1 MKNEELQIVKLMD
14 QIDKEDVMQEL
25 KDGLYDQSLEQSLL
39 DIQDEVEDKA
49 AIERIKS
56 RTLSLLQ
63 EGHMHTQQSAKRRFL
78 GRHARLLAAA
88 AAAILLLCAVVFTM
102 PDVQAGL
109 KKVLRFLPGIGV
121 VQEGEATQET
131 YVLEKPY
138 VQAIGEGT
146 LTIDGIVLQAE
157 GSIINLRGREVPEVE
172 QFQAEI
178 GDRIYTFRS
187 FMRSASGDWFGSY
200 GVTTDAIA
208 PVANEITLYV
218 DGRTIGPLKLVTAK
232 TASDLE
238 RLGASELQ
246 QGIRVTAFP
255 TDLGDGLVR
264 IQLNAQS
271 QAADRI
277 VHSYGVSPIG
287 EEDIGLYVEDDNG
300 TKAIIQQDNDLS
312 YPSDFRFRETEE
324 GMKTYTVVIP
334 YLKVSDRNA
343 ASAGEVVIPVPQVGS
358 SHEVDVSTEID
369 GFPVA
374 FTRIERTIASG
385 VSVDVDTD
393 FDLAKPRTLNYFQ
406 IRTADSPFPESF
418 SWEDHEQGGMK
429 TLYLAINP
437 DQTELRFSLVEPHYI
452 IKGPWRL
459 PVTVE

>member
-14 QIDKEDVMQEL
+14 QINKEDVVREFNE
-25 KDGLYDQSLEQSLL
+25 GLCDQSFEQSLL
-39 DIQDEVEDKA
+39 DIQDEDEAEDLA

-63 EGHMHTQQSAKRRFL
+63 ERHMHTQQSVKRRFL
-78 GRHARLLAAA
+78 GRHARLLAA

-172 QFQAEI
+172 QFQVEI
-178 GDRIYTFRS
+178 GDRTYTFRS

-208 PVANEITLYV
+208 PVANEITLHV

-238 RLGASELQ
+238 HLGASELQ

-287 EEDIGLYVEDDNG
+287 EEEIGLYVEDDNG
-300 TKAIIQQDNDLS
+300 TKAIILQDNDLS
-312 YPSDFRFRETEE
+312 YPSDFRFRRT
-324 GMKTYTVVIP
+324 GNGKSYAIVIP
-334 YLKVSDRNA
+334 YLMVSDRNA
-343 ASAGEVVIPVPQVGS
+343 ASAGEVVIPVPEVGS
-358 SHEVDVSTEID
+358 SHEIDVSTEID

-374 FTRIERTIASG
+374 FTRIERTIESG

-393 FDLAKPRTLNYFQ
+393 FDPTKPRTLNYFQ
-406 IRTADSPFPESF
+406 IRTADSPFHESF
-418 SWEDHEQGGMK
+418 SWKNDEQGGMK
-429 TLYLAINP
+429 TLYLTINP
-437 DQTELRFSLVEPHYI
+437 DQTELRFTLVEPHYI
-452 IKGPWRL
+452 MKGPWRL
-459 PVTVE
+459 PVTME